1 MSDAGSPYTGDL
13 RPCGDTCETLQPPGS
28 AWPDDS
34 ATSTAGDKAASSD
47 CDPAAGPGRKKLPE
61 SQPLDHRDVVG
72 GSGPSAGGPADI
84 PVVRRGLRRAVPH
97 SPPSSG
103 DDAADSPTLGGR
115 PAPPSSSPSLLS
127 SHPLA
132 RHHHRGIATSDR
144 ASTLPRE
151 GHPSGRT
158 SAGKRARAT
167 DPPTNDDNTP
177 ASSSQA
183 RAAAQ
188 HASKRRCPTHNPIL
202 VSPQTTTRPGDQPA
216 ATRDRPHDGQSKNH
230 ARDVVS
236 SDEIDDTD
244 HTDYGDG
251 GEDVEDLDCDV
262 SRHDTPDNV
271 AEMSEDCSGNRD
283 DADNKKPPSGEA
295 RPHTSEPAS
304 SVDKVEAIIRSLVTR
319 GVEQCV
325 ALLQAWRAAATSST
339 LHLPRCES
347 RAVLYRNTQQAKC
360 HEALARYQTRLAYIQ
375 LSRRLK
381 KPGPDS
387 AAVYR
392 SRSDIHSLTCEVLG
406 VDPSSADTKS
416 RAFYLQRA
424 DISRCLYTG
433 RILDIVSGDGL
444 DFLPVLPAGKLGLT
458 LSDSQDLARRLV
470 SLASGEAE
478 DDEGNTIKQLAAF
491 GRLFARVVQ
500 GEQADPLFGLDVEPV
515 ARLASAA
522 ETPRPPRPTSGP
534 ERIAAHTWGL
544 GDKLRASIGRLTGAG
559 QDVSLLRHIDLP
571 HPFVRITYTGTPAS
585 MVPRLQAVR
594 HPDVPVLGPLGS
606 TSSPTTNPDQVSI
619 TAGDIVSVVPG
630 ELILDSSSA
639 ASELTPASRWRDI
652 RDEMLLAP
660 PTGSQ
665 SSELEAKVLARYP
678 LS

>member
-1 MSDAGSPYTGDL
+1 MP
-13 RPCGDTCETLQPPGS
+13 
-28 AWPDDS
+28 
-34 ATSTAGDKAASSD
+34 
-47 CDPAAGPGRKKLPE
+47 
-61 SQPLDHRDVVG
+61 
-72 GSGPSAGGPADI
+72 
-84 PVVRRGLRRAVPH
+84 
-97 SPPSSG
+97 
-103 DDAADSPTLGGR
+103 
-115 PAPPSSSPSLLS
+115 
-127 SHPLA
+127 
-132 RHHHRGIATSDR
+132 
-144 ASTLPRE
+144 
-151 GHPSGRT
+151 
-158 SAGKRARAT
+158 
-167 DPPTNDDNTP
+167 
-177 ASSSQA
+177 
-183 RAAAQ
+183 
-188 HASKRRCPTHNPIL
+188 
-202 VSPQTTTRPGDQPA
+202 TTTRPGDQPA

-559 QDVSLLRHIDLP
+559 QDVSLLREAPP
-571 HPFVRITYTGTPAS
+571 H
-585 MVPRLQAVR
+585 
-594 HPDVPVLGPLGS
+594 
-606 TSSPTTNPDQVSI
+606 TTNPDQVSI